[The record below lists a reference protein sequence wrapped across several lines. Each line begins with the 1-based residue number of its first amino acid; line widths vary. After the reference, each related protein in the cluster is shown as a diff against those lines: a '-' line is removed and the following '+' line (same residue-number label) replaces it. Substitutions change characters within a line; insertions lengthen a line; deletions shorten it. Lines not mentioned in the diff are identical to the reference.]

1 MDKNRQSEKRNV
13 RSIKKHIHSVGCT
26 WIEAKENEAS
36 ILKKEMSFFPF
47 FIQGRKVHIGY
58 R

>member
-26 WIEAKENEAS
+26 WIEAQRKWSQYIEKGNV
-36 ILKKEMSFFPF
+36 FFLF